1 MSYIANLILGP
12 AIESLAEEIAN
23 LRQRLHDKTE
33 RLRTL
38 QEMIS
43 PPKPQ
48 PPPQPKPQ
56 PEPLPQPPPKPT
68 PQPTPQPPSP
78 RALTTIREDE
88 GCAPYEGY
96 EDQGDQGGP
105 IEVTHLVQGDAD
117 VFPDEAAAVSPESAS
132 TNGSA
137 VKEKMIEGETLRVYY
152 RNKKI
157 ATGTFHLDVT
167 KKKGYYVLDS
177 KSGAIYD
184 TFSKWSLASKNLTK
198 SDNDLVIHDN
208 GSAVQAKRS
217 SWKRV
222 VDILKE

>member
-1 MSYIANLILGP
+1 
-12 AIESLAEEIAN
+12 
-23 LRQRLHDKTE
+23 
-33 RLRTL
+33 
-38 QEMIS
+38 MI
-43 PPKPQ
+43 Q
-48 PPPQPKPQ
+48 
-56 PEPLPQPPPKPT
+56 
-68 PQPTPQPPSP
+68 
-78 RALTTIREDE
+78 EDE

-96 EDQGDQGGP
+96 EGHEDQGGP

-117 VFPDEAAAVSPESAS
+117 IFPDEAVAVSPESAS

-137 VKEKMIEGETLRVYY
+137 VKEKMIDGETLRVNY

-198 SDNDLVIHDN
+198 SDKDSVSYDN
-208 GSAVQAKRS
+208 GTAVQAKRG

>member
-12 AIESLAEEIAN
+12 AIESLTEEIAN

-43 PPKPQ
+43 PKPQ
-48 PPPQPKPQ
+48 
-56 PEPLPQPPPKPT
+56 PQPPPKPE

-96 EDQGDQGGP
+96 EDQGGP

-117 VFPDEAAAVSPESAS
+117 IFPDEAAAVSPESTS

-137 VKEKMIEGETLRVYY
+137 VKEKMIDGETLRVNY

-177 KSGAIYD
+177 QSGVIYD

-198 SDNDLVIHDN
+198 SDKDCVTYDN
-208 GSAVQAKRS
+208 GTAVQVKRGT
-217 SWKRV
+217 WKRV

>member
-12 AIESLAEEIAN
+12 AIESLTEEIAN

-43 PPKPQ
+43 PKPPPPPKPE
-48 PPPQPKPQ
+48 PKPQ

-96 EDQGDQGGP
+96 EDQGGP
-105 IEVTHLVQGDAD
+105 IEVTHLVQGDVD
-117 VFPDEAAAVSPESAS
+117 IFPDEAAAVSPESTS

-137 VKEKMIEGETLRVYY
+137 VKEKMIDGETLRVNY

-177 KSGAIYD
+177 QSGAIYD

-198 SDNDLVIHDN
+198 SDKDCVTYDN
-208 GSAVQAKRS
+208 GTAVQVKRGT
-217 SWKRV
+217 WKRV